1 MHVMTRCASG
11 ILRNN
16 RCHPRCSLI
25 KQQLHFTADNDI
37 LMIIFTAQHTAYP
50 SGQFRQVLVGR
61 KKLLTSKRR
70 KNLLWNCRTQQQW
83 PSRMYMSHLT
93 FSIMSWSRL
102 GRGVTAPRFMPRQLY
117 HRRQDPVR
125 MRYRRRCPASTG
137 TRRRTFQTQPIII
150 LPYFK

>member
-25 KQQLHFTADNDI
+25 KQLHFTADNDI

-70 KNLLWNCRTQQQW
+70 ETLLWNCRTQQQL
-83 PSRMYMSHLT
+83 PSRMCMSHLT
-93 FSIMSWSRL
+93 FSIMPWSRL
-102 GRGVTAPRFMPRQLY
+102 GRAVAAPRFMPWQPYR
-117 HRRQDPVR
+117 RRQDSVR
-125 MRYRRRCPASTG
+125 MRYRRRSPASTG
-137 TRRRTFQTQPIII
+137 TRRPIFQTQPIII